1 MFTQLNN
8 YSWYRMQHNR

>member
-8 YSWYRMQHNR
+8 YSWYRM